1 MRLLKSNSLF
11 KLANMYLIDA
21 SQPSNLG
28 YALNFCSL
36 FLEIL
41 SAVTLDMLI
50 IPMALAAFEHLA
62 MFLILLV
69 MAVFCL
75 LAVIIASFLISF
87 C

>member
-21 SQPSNLG
+21 SQSSNIS

-41 SAVTLDMLI
+41 SAVTLAMLI

-62 MFLILLV
+62 MFLIPLV
-69 MAVFCL
+69 KAVF
-75 LAVIIASFLISF
+75 AYWQ
-87 C
+87 